1 LIGFEKSD
9 EQGFIMVATKVNHRA
24 DTGGAVRM
32 PQATFQP
39 PVKGAGSRKKYLPYL
54 IVMPALALTLP
65 VLIPFFQ
72 SIYYSMTTYS
82 LTNPVKNFIWFEN
95 YVWLFT
101 DPDFWN
107 SVRVSFVYAGSAVGI
122 ELLLGLLI
130 AVLLNQETLLAKIF
144 RPLLLM
150 PLMIAPIIGTL
161 MWKLMMSPEFG
172 VLNYFLSLFGARDFQ
187 WASAANT
194 AMFSV
199 VLIDVWMFTPFIAL
213 LLLAGLRS
221 MPAPPFEAAMVDGA
235 SKWFIFKNL
244 TIPMLMPFIIVSVV
258 FRLIDSL
265 RQFDI
270 IFGLTKG
277 GPGSTLMNFQVSAY
291 TTAFT
296 YTRISDGSALMF
308 INWLI
313 VYIISM
319 FLVRFW
325 RKSQD
330 RLS

>member
-1 LIGFEKSD
+1 
-9 EQGFIMVATKVNHRA
+9 
-24 DTGGAVRM
+24 
-32 PQATFQP
+32 
-39 PVKGAGSRKKYLPYL
+39 
-54 IVMPALALTLP
+54 
-65 VLIPFFQ
+65 
-72 SIYYSMTTYS
+72 MTTYS
-82 LTNPVKNFIWFEN
+82 LTSPVKNFIWFEN
-95 YVWLFT
+95 YIWLFT
-101 DPDFWN
+101 SAEFWN
-107 SVRVSFVYAGSAVGI
+107 SVKVSFVYTISAVGI
-122 ELLLGLLI
+122 ELILGLII
-130 AVLLNQETLLAKIF
+130 AILLNQETFLAKIF
-144 RPLLLM
+144 RPLLLL

-172 VLNYFLSLFGARDFQ
+172 VLNYFLSYIGMRDFQ
-187 WASAANT
+187 WASAANS

-199 VLIDVWMFTPFIAL
+199 VMIDVWMFTPFIAL

-235 SKWFIFKNL
+235 SRWFTFKTL
-244 TIPMLMPFIIVSVV
+244 TLPMLMPFIIVSVV

-277 GPGSTLMNFQVSAY
+277 GPGSVLMNFQVSAY

-296 YTRISDGSALMF
+296 YTKVADGSALM
-308 INWLI
+308 IVNWVI
-313 VYIISM
+313 IYVISM
-319 FLVRFW
+319 FLVKFW

>member
-1 LIGFEKSD
+1 ME
-9 EQGFIMVATKVNHRA
+9 ATKVNSQISTSPSVDPSQTTPTA
-24 DTGGAVRM
+24 G
-32 PQATFQP
+32 
-39 PVKGAGSRKKYLPYL
+39 VKRAGSRKKYLPYL
-54 IVMPALALTLP
+54 IVLPALVLTLP

-101 DPDFWN
+101 DPEFWN
-107 SVRVSFVYAGSAVGI
+107 SVRVSFVYAGTAVGI

-144 RPLLLM
+144 RPLLLL

-172 VLNYFLSLFGARDFQ
+172 VLNYFLSAFGARDFQ
-187 WASAANT
+187 WASAADS

-244 TIPMLMPFIIVSVV
+244 TIPMLMPFIIVAVV

-291 TTAFT
+291 TTSFT
-296 YTRISDGSALMF
+296 YTKISDGSALML

-319 FLVRFW
+319 FLVKFW

>member
-1 LIGFEKSD
+1 MFKRKKND
-9 EQGFIMVATKVNHRA
+9 ETKTKAKAGNS
-24 DTGGAVRM
+24 
-32 PQATFQP
+32 
-39 PVKGAGSRKKYLPYL
+39 VKGVSSRNPYLPYL
-54 IVMPALALTLP
+54 MALPALALTLP
-65 VLIPFFQ
+65 VLYPFIQ

-82 LTNPVKNFIWFEN
+82 LTSPVKNFIWFEN
-95 YVWLFT
+95 YIWLFT
-101 DPDFWN
+101 SAEFWN
-107 SVRVSFVYAGSAVGI
+107 SVKVSFVYTISAVGI
-122 ELLLGLLI
+122 ELILGLII
-130 AVLLNQETLLAKIF
+130 AILLNQETFLAKIF
-144 RPLLLM
+144 RPLLLL

-172 VLNYFLSLFGARDFQ
+172 VLNYFLSYIGMRDFQ
-187 WASAANT
+187 WASAANS

-199 VLIDVWMFTPFIAL
+199 VMIDVWMFTPFIAL

-235 SKWFIFKNL
+235 SRWFTFKTL
-244 TIPMLMPFIIVSVV
+244 TLPMLMPFIIVSVV

-277 GPGSTLMNFQVSAY
+277 GPGATLMNFQVSAY

-296 YTRISDGSALMF
+296 YTKVADGSALM
-308 INWLI
+308 IVNWVI
-313 VYIISM
+313 IYVISM
-319 FLVRFW
+319 FLVKFW

>member
-1 LIGFEKSD
+1 MFK
-9 EQGFIMVATKVNHRA
+9 
-24 DTGGAVRM
+24 
-32 PQATFQP
+32 
-39 PVKGAGSRKKYLPYL
+39 RKKNEETKTKTKTGDSAKGVSSRNPYLPYL
-54 IVMPALALTLP
+54 MALPALALTLP
-65 VLIPFFQ
+65 VLYPFIQ

-82 LTNPVKNFIWFEN
+82 LTSPVKNFIWFEN
-95 YVWLFT
+95 YIWLFT
-101 DPDFWN
+101 SAEFWN
-107 SVRVSFVYAGSAVGI
+107 SVKVSFVYTISAVGI
-122 ELLLGLLI
+122 ELILGLII
-130 AVLLNQETLLAKIF
+130 AILLNQETFLAKVL
-144 RPLLLM
+144 RPLLLL

-172 VLNYFLSLFGARDFQ
+172 VLNYFLSFIGMRDFQ
-187 WASAANT
+187 WASAANS

-199 VLIDVWMFTPFIAL
+199 VMIDVWMFTPFIAL

-235 SKWFIFKNL
+235 SRWFTFKTL
-244 TIPMLMPFIIVSVV
+244 TLPMLMPFIIVSVV

-277 GPGSTLMNFQVSAY
+277 GPGATLMNFQVSAY

-296 YTRISDGSALMF
+296 YTKVADGSALM
-308 INWLI
+308 IVNWVI
-313 VYIISM
+313 IYVISM
-319 FLVRFW
+319 FLVKFW

>member
-1 LIGFEKSD
+1 MAAK
-9 EQGFIMVATKVNHRA
+9 
-24 DTGGAVRM
+24 
-32 PQATFQP
+32 
-39 PVKGAGSRKKYLPYL
+39 RKKAEKKITRGVVSRNPWLPYML
-54 IVMPALALTLP
+54 VLPALALTVP
-65 VLIPFFQ
+65 VLVPFFQ
-72 SIYYSMTTYS
+72 SVYYSMTTYS
-82 LTNPVKNFIWFEN
+82 LTNPVKKFIWFEN
-95 YVWLFT
+95 YKWLFT
-101 DPDFWN
+101 SPEFWHA
-107 SVRVSFVYAGSAVGI
+107 VKVSFMYTFFAVGI

-130 AVLLNQETLLAKIF
+130 AVLLDQEVFLARIL
-144 RPLLLM
+144 RPMLLL

-172 VLNYFLSLFGARDFQ
+172 VINYFLSFFGARDFP
-187 WASAANT
+187 WASASGT

-244 TIPMLMPFIIVSVV
+244 TIPMLMPFITIAAV
-258 FRLIDSL
+258 FRIIDSV

-277 GPGSTLMNFQVSAY
+277 GPGDTLMNFQVSAY
-291 TTAFT
+291 TSTFT
-296 YTRISDGSALMF
+296 YTRVADGAAIMLV
-308 INWLI
+308 NWLI
-313 VYIISM
+313 IYIIST
-319 FLVRFW
+319 FLVKFW
-325 RKSQD
+325 RESQQ

>member
-1 LIGFEKSD
+1 
-9 EQGFIMVATKVNHRA
+9 MV
-24 DTGGAVRM
+24 
-32 PQATFQP
+32 
-39 PVKGAGSRKKYLPYL
+39 L
-54 IVMPALALTLP
+54 PALALTLP
-65 VLIPFFQ
+65 VLYPFIQ

-82 LTNPVKNFIWFEN
+82 LTSPVKNFIWFEN
-95 YVWLFT
+95 YIWLFT
-101 DPDFWN
+101 SAEFWN
-107 SVRVSFVYAGSAVGI
+107 SVKVSFVYTFSAVGI
-122 ELLLGLLI
+122 ELILGLII
-130 AVLLNQETLLAKIF
+130 AILLNQETFLAKIF
-144 RPLLLM
+144 RPLLLL

-172 VLNYFLSLFGARDFQ
+172 VLNYFLSFIGMRDFQ
-187 WASAANT
+187 WASAANS

-199 VLIDVWMFTPFIAL
+199 VMIDVWMFTPFIAL

-235 SKWFIFKNL
+235 SRWFTFKTL
-244 TIPMLMPFIIVSVV
+244 TLPMLMPFIIVSVV

-296 YTRISDGSALMF
+296 YTKVADGSALM
-308 INWLI
+308 IVNWVI
-313 VYIISM
+313 IYVISM
-319 FLVRFW
+319 FLVKFW